1 MAKNEIG
8 DWFEDYIWK
17 ELQASQARTKPTPLV
32 HKFVDSKA
40 ARGFVSAQP
49 SDFLITYELGTVY
62 LEVKASEKHTNLPL
76 SMIRDQQVAHARL
89 VCGCT
94 NAPPPSPHP
103 YQVLFFSEPQNTV
116 TFWAGDEVVAAKA
129 KRRKLEAK
137 RSTCFELTW
146 HDFELELKT
155 NDLIELL
162 NW

>member
-8 DWFEDYIWK
+8 NWFEGLIWK
-17 ELQASQARTKPTPLV
+17 ELQAAQARTKPTPLV
-32 HKFVDSKA
+32 HKFVDSKS

-49 SDFLITYELGTVY
+49 SDFLITYDLGTVY
-62 LEVKASEKHTNLPL
+62 LEVKASEKQNNLPL
-76 SMIRDQQVAHARL
+76 SMIRDQQIAHARL
-89 VCGCT
+89 VCDC
-94 NAPPPSPHP
+94 NNVPPPSPHP

-116 TFWAGDEVVAAKA
+116 TFWAGSEVVEAKA

-155 NDLIELL
+155 NGLIYLL

>member
-1 MAKNEIG
+1 MPKNEIG
-8 DWFEDYIWK
+8 SWFEDFIWK

-32 HKFVDSKA
+32 HKFVDSKT

-49 SDFLITYELGTVY
+49 SDFLITYKLGTVY
-62 LEVKASEKHTNLPL
+62 LEVKASEKQNNLPL
-76 SMIRDQQVAHARL
+76 SMIRDQQIAHARL
-89 VCGCT
+89 VCDCN
-94 NAPPPSPHP
+94 NAPSPHP

-116 TFWAGDEVVAAKA
+116 TFWAGHEIAAAKA

-146 HDFELELKT
+146 HDFELELNT
-155 NDLIELL
+155 TGLIDLL